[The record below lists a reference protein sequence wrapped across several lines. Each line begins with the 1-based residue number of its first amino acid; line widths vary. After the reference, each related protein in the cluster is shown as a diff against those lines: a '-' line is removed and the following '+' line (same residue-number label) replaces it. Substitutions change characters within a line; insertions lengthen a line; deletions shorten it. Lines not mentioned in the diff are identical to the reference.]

1 MALTRDRGPGDRLA
15 TAAQWQLAEA
25 QRAAKEFP
33 AALATLERMLQ
44 WQRSGDGEHPRAL
57 VTRLRRLVVLEQAG
71 ELDRAAGDAAALI
84 QAVDARFGAH
94 SVFAATARTAEGR
107 VLRKS
112 GRTAA
117 GLARLDEA
125 LAIQREL
132 LGPQHP
138 TTVMAE
144 YNLAVA
150 QWSDP
155 ARAAST
161 ETHLRNATTQ
171 GLRTFGADSNI
182 ASLYRTALAQ
192 FLNRAGRGGDAL
204 TVLLEPDPLDAYDHA
219 TDGNRARFRDQLD
232 RAMELAGCGRQPAN
246 RDCIRASAIAARWSG
261 AAPAAAPD

>member
-1 MALTRDRGPGDRLA
+1 M
-15 TAAQWQLAEA
+15 
-25 QRAAKEFP
+25 
-33 AALATLERMLQ
+33 ATLERMLQ
-44 WQRSGDGEHPRAL
+44 WQRRGDGEHPRAL

-71 ELDRAAGDAAALI
+71 ELEQAASEAAALI
-84 QAVDARFGAH
+84 HAVDDRFGAR

-112 GRTAA
+112 GAVAA

-125 LAIQREL
+125 LAIQREV

-155 ARAAST
+155 RLAAST
-161 ETHLRNATTQ
+161 ETHLRNAVSQ

-192 FLNRAGRGGDAL
+192 FLTRAERGADAL
-204 TVLLEPDPLDAYDHA
+204 QVLLEPDPVAAYDHA
-219 TDGNRARFRDQLD
+219 TDGNRTRFREQLA
-232 RAMELAGCGRQPAN
+232 RAAALADCGRRSAD
-246 RDCIRASAIAARWSG
+246 RDCVRAAAIAARW
-261 AAPAAAPD
+261 ATPATSAAPD